1 MDVVT
6 NDLAGSSTASIKDYT
21 GTFAYDVATIMLF
34 SSSFALVLA
43 AHNITSRYLF
53 NLGADGIFP
62 RQLGVAHRKHVS
74 PHRASVVISVA
85 SLITLLGF
93 IIANV
98 PSGDLYA
105 RLAGLFSYAFVMLLV
120 LVALAVGV
128 FLIRDRANRPAQGA
142 AAASLVGFAAMCMVM
157 FFTTQHFTLLTGA
170 TGTPKAVL
178 LIVIW
183 GVTFA
188 GVATA
193 LVLRTKKPD
202 TYASIGRQ

>member
-1 MDVVT
+1 
-6 NDLAGSSTASIKDYT
+6 
-21 GTFAYDVATIMLF
+21 
-34 SSSFALVLA
+34 
-43 AHNITSRYLF
+43 
-53 NLGADGIFP
+53 
-62 RQLGVAHRKHVS
+62 
-74 PHRASVVISVA
+74 
-85 SLITLLGF
+85 
-93 IIANV
+93 
-98 PSGDLYA
+98 
-105 RLAGLFSYAFVMLLV
+105 V

-128 FLIRDRANRPAQGA
+128 FLIRDRANGPAQGA
-142 AAASLVGFAAMCMVM
+142 AAASLVGFAAMCMVL
-157 FFTTQHFTLLTGA
+157 FFATKNFTLLTGA